1 MSHDDTDILYPLT
14 REQFFSEHWEQAPL
28 HIERSNRAHF
38 SSLLS
43 IADIEALLSTG
54 GQSYPDVQIVNS
66 NADIPIA
73 DYTDDNRQIVTPGLW
88 RHYHAGGTLIISGA
102 ARRFPNIS
110 TLCRRTSVA
119 FHMRSH
125 ANVYLSPG
133 SQQGFNAHYDT
144 HDVFVLQVS
153 GRKEFRFYHSDIEL
167 PFVDSQFSP
176 EHLSDDPAQRVIE
189 QTVQLNAG
197 DTLYIPRGVVHDA
210 VALGAEPSLHITLGV
225 YPVVVRDLLQE
236 MIQVAAE
243 DDVNFRRSIAM
254 AAVATDGNSGAL
266 QQMLS
271 AVVTAK
277 NYEAARARLF
287 DEIALDIVPG
297 AAGQLSHASAES
309 SFAIDPDAILSV
321 ERDQTVVKVR
331 AAGQVLEFSEPYA
344 SAVEALIEHRIPGTE
359 ALKDLDSEQRG
370 VLYEQLRCA
379 GCLVVG
385 N

>member
-1 MSHDDTDILYPLT
+1 MNQDTGDILHPLT
-14 REQFFSEHWEQAPL
+14 REQFFSDHWEQAPL

-38 SSLLS
+38 SSLLTV
-43 IADIEALLSTG
+43 ADIEALLSTG
-54 GQSYPDVQIVNS
+54 GQFYPDVQIVNS
-66 NADIPIA
+66 NADTPVA
-73 DYTDDNRQIVTPGLW
+73 DYTDDNRQIVAPGLW
-88 RHYHAGGTLIISGA
+88 RHYHAGATLIVSGA
-102 ARRFPNIS
+102 ARRFPKLAS
-110 TLCRRTSVA
+110 LCRRTSAA

-176 EHLSDDPAQRVIE
+176 EHLSDNPVQRVVE

-210 VALGAEPSLHITLGV
+210 VALGTEPSLHITLGV

-243 DDVNFRRSIAM
+243 DDVNLRRSIAM
-254 AAVATDGNSGAL
+254 ADVATDDNSGAL

-297 AAGQLSHASAES
+297 AAGQLSSESAES
-309 SFAIDPDAILSV
+309 SFAIDPDAILSI
-321 ERDQTVVKVR
+321 ERVQTVVRVR
-331 AAGQVLEFSEPYA
+331 ATGQVLEFSEPYA
-344 SAVEALIEHRIPGTE
+344 SAVEALIAHRIPVDE
-359 ALKDLDSEQRG
+359 ALSNLDSEQRG
-370 VLYEQLRCA
+370 VLYEQLRNA
-379 GCLVVG
+379 GCLVVA